1 MFIDTHAHLFY
12 PNFSQRDGFPE
23 GELDEIISKAK
34 QDGVDYIL
42 VPATDLKSAEQVI
55 ELTKKYDMIYG
66 AVGIHPHDTKDWDLS
81 CIPKIEKL
89 AKNKKIVAIG
99 EIGLDYYYDFS
110 PKEKQIEA
118 FKAQIELALKL
129 DLPVIIHNRDSD
141 EDMMEIIRSYCGAG
155 LKAQFHCYNGSL
167 EDAMELVGMNYMIS
181 FTGNITFKK
190 ADNLR
195 KILQHIPPEN
205 LLLETDSPFMTPV
218 PHRGK
223 RNEPSYVKY
232 VAEKIAELHKLRIED
247 VARITSFNAFRIF
260 GIGSKPETA
269 FTYKLGNS
277 LYINVTNRCN
287 AHCTFCRRKD
297 NPVLRGYNLGMER
310 SKEPSSE
317 VFIKEIGNPK
327 NYNEIVFC
335 GYGEPTIR
343 WDVVKAISKYVKD
356 NGGKTRLNTN
366 GHGNII
372 NKKNIAPEMKGLID
386 VVSISLNTFNPK
398 QYSELVGL
406 DTSYFDE
413 MIDFSKKSKPFVE
426 KIVMTIVSIS
436 EVDIERARKITE
448 EEIGAEFR
456 IREFFSS
463 EG

>member
-12 PNFSQRDGFPE
+12 PNFD
-23 GELDEIISKAK
+23 GELDELISRAK
-34 QDGVDYIL
+34 QNGVDYIL
-42 VPATDLKSAEQVI
+42 VPATDLKTAWQVV
-55 ELTKKYDMIYG
+55 ELTKKYEMVYG
-66 AVGIHPHDTKDWDLS
+66 AVGVHPHDTKDWDSSL
-81 CIPKIEKL
+81 IYEIEKL
-89 AKNKKIVAIG
+89 AKHKKIVAIG

-118 FKAQIELALKL
+118 FKAQINLALKL
-129 DLPVIIHNRDSD
+129 DLPIIIHNRDSD
-141 EDMMEIIRSYCGAG
+141 DDMMEIIRSYCGSG
-155 LKAQFHCYNGSL
+155 LKGQFHCFNGSV
-167 EDAMELVGMNYMIS
+167 ENAIELVGMNFMIS
-181 FTGNITFKK
+181 FTGNITYKK

-195 KILQHIPPEN
+195 RILQHIPPEN

-223 RNEPSYVKY
+223 RNEPAYVKL

-287 AHCTFCRRKD
+287 AHCVFCKRKE

-310 SKEPSSE
+310 NEEPSAD
-317 VFIKEIGNPK
+317 VYIKEIGDPK
-327 NYNEIVFC
+327 VYHEIVFC

-343 WDVVKAISKYVKD
+343 WDIVKAIAKYVKE
-356 NGGKTRLNTN
+356 NGVKTRLNTN

-372 NKKNIAPEMKGLID
+372 NKKNITPEMNGLID
-386 VVSISLNTFNPK
+386 IVSISLNTFDPK

-413 MIDFSKKSKPFVE
+413 MIDFAKKSKPFVG
-426 KIVMTIVSIS
+426 KVVMTIVSID
-436 EVDIERARKITE
+436 EVDIELARKITE

-456 IREFFSS
+456 VREFFTS
-463 EG
+463 GD

>member
-12 PNFSQRDGFPE
+12 PNFE
-23 GELDEIISKAK
+23 GDLDEVVARAR
-34 QDGVDYIL
+34 QNDVDYIL
-42 VPATDLKSAEQVI
+42 VPATDIKTAEQVI
-55 ELTKKYDMIYG
+55 DLTEKYEMVYG
-66 AVGIHPHDTKDWDLS
+66 AVGIHPHDTKDWTSSLIS
-81 CIPKIEKL
+81 KIEKL

-129 DLPVIIHNRDSD
+129 NLPVIIHNRDSD
-141 EDMMEIIRSYCGAG
+141 EDVMEIIRSYCGSG
-155 LKAQFHCYNGSL
+155 LKAQFHCFNGSI
-167 EDAMELVGMNYMIS
+167 EDAMELVGMNFMIS

-232 VAEKIAELHKLRIED
+232 VAEQIAELHKLRLID
-247 VARITSFNAFRIF
+247 LARITSFNAFRTF
-260 GIGSKPETA
+260 GIGSKSESA
-269 FTYKLGNS
+269 LTYTLGNS

-287 AHCTFCRRKD
+287 AHCVFCKRKE
-297 NPVLRGYNLGMER
+297 NPILRGYNLGMER
-310 SKEPSSE
+310 SEEPDGD
-317 VFIKEIGNPK
+317 VYTKEIGDPK
-327 NYNEIVFC
+327 EFSEIVFC

-343 WDVVKAISKYVKD
+343 WDVVKDISKYVKA

-372 NKKNIAPEMKGLID
+372 NKKDITPEMKDLID
-386 VVSISLNTFNPK
+386 IVSISLNTFDRQ
-398 QYSELVGL
+398 QYSKLVGL
-406 DTSYFDE
+406 ETSYFDE
-413 MIDFSKKSKPFVE
+413 MIDFAKKSKPFVE
-426 KIVMTIVSIS
+426 KVVMTIVSID

-448 EEIGAEFR
+448 EEIEAEFR
-456 IREFFSS
+456 VREFFSS

>member
-12 PNFSQRDGFPE
+12 PNFE
-23 GELDEIISKAK
+23 GELDEIINNAK
-34 QDGVDYIL
+34 LNGVEYIL
-42 VPATDLKSAEQVI
+42 VPATDLKTSEQVI
-55 ELTKKYDMIYG
+55 QLTEKYEKVYG
-66 AVGIHPHDTKDWDLS
+66 AVGVHPHDTKDWNS
-81 CIPKIEKL
+81 SFIPKIEKL
-89 AKNKKIVAIG
+89 AKHKKIVAIG

-118 FKAQIELALKL
+118 FKAQIDLALKL
-129 DLPVIIHNRDSD
+129 NLPIIIHNRDSD
-141 EDMMEIIRSYCGAG
+141 EDMMNIIRGYCGSG
-155 LKAQFHCYNGSL
+155 LKGQFHCFNGSL
-167 EDAMELVGMNYMIS
+167 EHAMELVGMNYMIS

-190 ADNLR
+190 ADGLR
-195 KILQHIPPEN
+195 NILKHIPPEN
-205 LLLETDSPFMTPV
+205 LLLETDSPFMTPT

-223 RNEPSYVKY
+223 RNEPAFVKFI
-232 VAEKIAELHKLRIED
+232 AEKIAELHNLRIED

-260 GIGSKPETA
+260 GISSKAETV

-310 SKEPSSE
+310 SEEPSAD
-317 VFIKEIGNPK
+317 VYIKEIGDPK

-343 WDVVKAISKYVKD
+343 WDVVKGISRFVKA
-356 NGGKTRLNTN
+356 NGGRTRLNTN
-366 GHGNII
+366 GHGNVI
-372 NKKNIAPEMKGLID
+372 NKRDITPEMKGLID
-386 VVSISLNTFNPK
+386 VVSISLNTFDPK

-406 DTSYFDE
+406 DTSYYDE
-413 MIDFSKKSKPFVE
+413 MIDFAKKSKPSV
-426 KIVMTIVSIS
+426 KKVVMSIVSID

-456 IREFFSS
+456 VREFFSS
-463 EG
+463 EN

>member
-12 PNFSQRDGFPE
+12 PNFE
-23 GELDEIISKAK
+23 GELDEIISRAK
-34 QDGVDYIL
+34 QNGIDYIL
-42 VPATDLKSAEQVI
+42 VPATDIKTAEPVI
-55 ELTKKYDMIYG
+55 ELTEKYDMVYG
-66 AVGIHPHDTKDWDLS
+66 AVGVHPHDTKNWS
-81 CIPKIEKL
+81 SSFIPKIEKL

-110 PKEKQIEA
+110 PKEKQVDA

-129 DLPVIIHNRDSD
+129 DLPMIIHNRDSD
-141 EDMMEIIRSYCGAG
+141 EDVMNIIRSYCGSG
-155 LKAQFHCYNGSL
+155 LKAQFHCFNGSL
-167 EDAMELVGMNYMIS
+167 ENAMELVGMNFMIS

-190 ADNLR
+190 SDELR
-195 KILQHIPPEN
+195 RIVQHIPPEN
-205 LLLETDSPFMTPV
+205 ILLETDSPFMTPV

-232 VAEKIAELHKLRIED
+232 IAEQIAELHKLRLQD
-247 VARITSFNAFRIF
+247 VAKITSFNAFKIF
-260 GIGSKPETA
+260 GIGSNAESV

-287 AHCTFCRRKD
+287 AHCVFCKRKEH
-297 NPVLRGYNLGMER
+297 PILRGYNLGMER
-310 SKEPSSE
+310 SEEPNAD
-317 VFIKEIGNPK
+317 VYIKEIGDPK
-327 NYNEIVFC
+327 NYSEIVFC

-343 WDVVKAISKYVKD
+343 WDIVKDISKFVKA

-372 NKKNIAPEMKGLID
+372 NKKDITPEMKGLID
-386 VVSISLNTFNPK
+386 VVSISLNSFDPK

-406 DTSYFDE
+406 EISYFDE
-413 MIDFSKKSKPFVE
+413 MIDFAKKSKSYVE
-426 KIVMTIVSIS
+426 KVVMTIVSID
-436 EVDIERARKITE
+436 EVNIERARKITE

-456 IREFFSS
+456 VREFFSS
-463 EG
+463 ED